1 MTIIIK
7 KGNLERI
14 AISKFVNIDWVLQI
28 LYHLN
33 ILQNCH
39 HHLILVLIL
48 DSIFS
53 FIMTIIIMEGNLDR
67 IAISKFLNIGWVLQI
82 LYHLS
87 ILQNCH
93 HHLLLVLI
101 LDSIL
106 GFIMSHDNH
115 YQSTTSSPLVFSIS
129 IIIPVY
135 GYTSNSKS
143 YCRVTIIPQYF
154 SGNDTCL
161 DKMFWSPQRQSY
173 QHSRQRC
180 QESSRS
186 SLWTV
191 PFSEEDKNTKSK
203 LCVRLSFDPL
213 SFPPKFVYKFASY

>member
-1 MTIIIK
+1 MTMVMTLYPSRSQSKRSNCFSAVTWTSFKIVATTFSLLDSIFSFIMTIIIGE
-7 KGNLERI
+7 GNLDRI
-14 AISKFVNIDWVLQI
+14 AISKFLNNGWVLQI

-53 FIMTIIIMEGNLDR
+53 FIM
-67 IAISKFLNIGWVLQI
+67 
-82 LYHLS
+82 
-87 ILQNCH
+87 
-93 HHLLLVLI
+93 
-101 LDSIL
+101 
-106 GFIMSHDNH
+106 SHDNH
-115 YQSTTSSPLVFSIS
+115 HQPTSPSPLIFLYFQYLAID
-129 IIIPVY
+129 IILAIQSPIARWQSRPSTFLVMMH
-135 GYTSNSKS
+135 
-143 YCRVTIIPQYF
+143 VLIIRR
-154 SGNDTCL
+154 
-161 DKMFWSPQRQSY
+161 SPRRQSY
-173 QHSRQRC
+173 QHSRPRC
-180 QESSRS
+180 LESSRS